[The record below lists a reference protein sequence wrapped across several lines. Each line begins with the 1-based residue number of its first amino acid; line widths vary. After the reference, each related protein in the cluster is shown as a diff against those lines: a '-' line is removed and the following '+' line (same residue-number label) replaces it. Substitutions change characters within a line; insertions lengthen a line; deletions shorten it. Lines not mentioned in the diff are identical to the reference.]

1 MKKLSLKLKL
11 RKKLKNQMINKFKEL
26 WADSTNRK
34 VIILFIGIV
43 ILLIISLFFQQNRM
57 EQQMQLKV
65 QFIEQ
70 KNMLRDEL
78 DDLIDEH
85 DDLLDEY
92 GDLNEQ
98 LSEKDSVIQHQI
110 AEIRNLIRT
119 KSDLNEAKKKI
130 LTLKDISK
138 RYLAN
143 IDSLLV
149 LNEVLVLEK
158 DSVVKVNKNINWKNY
173 KLNKQNKK
181 LEEKVSKGSVLEVF
195 GVEVETIRYRS
206 TGRELATKYAKKV
219 QKIRTC
225 FSVSANQIS
234 DAEIK
239 TIYLQVV
246 DGGGELVLG
255 TDTLTT
261 LVADSS
267 YSCTSSAEFEY
278 KNIEMTHCFEWE
290 RVQVLSPG
298 MYQVNLIIEGGIA
311 ARTNLKL
318 R

>member
-1 MKKLSLKLKL
+1 MV
-11 RKKLKNQMINKFKEL
+11 NKFKEL
-26 WADSTNRK
+26 WADAGNRK

-43 ILLIISLFFQQNRM
+43 FLLIASLFFQQNKM

-98 LSEKDSVIQHQI
+98 LHDKDSVIQHQI
-110 AEIRNLIRT
+110 ADIRNLIRT
-119 KSDLNEAKKKI
+119 KSDLSEARRKI
-130 LTLKDISK
+130 TTLKDISK

-149 LNEVLVLEK
+149 VNEVLVLEK
-158 DSVVKVNKNINWKNY
+158 DSVVKVNKDINWKNY

-181 LEEKVSKGSVLEVF
+181 LAEKVSKGSVLEVF
-195 GVEVETIRYRS
+195 DMEVETIRYRS

-219 QKIRTC
+219 QKVRTC
-225 FSVSANQIS
+225 FSVAANSIS
-234 DAEIK
+234 DAEVK
-239 TIYLQVV
+239 TIYLQIIDK
-246 DGGGELVLG
+246 DGVLVSG
-255 TDTLTT
+255 AEALTT
-261 LVADSS
+261 AVADSLFH
-267 YSCTSSAEFEY
+267 CTSSAEFNY
-278 KNIEMTHCFEWE
+278 QNIEMTHCFEWE

-298 MYQVNLIIEGGIA
+298 KYHINLIIEGSIA
-311 ARTNLKL
+311 AQTNLKL

>member
-1 MKKLSLKLKL
+1 MV
-11 RKKLKNQMINKFKEL
+11 NKFKEL
-26 WADSTNRK
+26 WADAGNRK

-43 ILLIISLFFQQNRM
+43 FLLIASLFFQQNKM

-98 LSEKDSVIQHQI
+98 LHDKDSVIQHQI

-119 KSDLNEAKKKI
+119 KSDLSEARRKI
-130 LTLKDISK
+130 TALKDISK

-143 IDSLLV
+143 IDSLLFV
-149 LNEVLVLEK
+149 TEVLVLEK
-158 DSVVKVNKNINWKNY
+158 DSVVKVNKDINWKNY
-173 KLNKQNKK
+173 KLNKHNKK
-181 LEEKVSKGSVLEVF
+181 LTEKVSKGSVLEVF
-195 GVEVETIRYRS
+195 DMEVETIRYRS
-206 TGRELATKYAKKV
+206 TGRELVTRYAKKA

-225 FSVSANQIS
+225 FSVAANPIS
-234 DAEIK
+234 DAEKK
-239 TIYLQVV
+239 TIYLQIIDKDGVLVV
-246 DGGGELVLG
+246 GANE
-255 TDTLTT
+255 LTT
-261 LVADSS
+261 TVADSIFN
-267 YSCTSSAEFEY
+267 CTSSAEFEY
-278 KNIEMTHCFEWE
+278 KNSEMTHCFEWE
-290 RVQVLSPG
+290 RVQVLLPG
-298 MYQVNLIIEGGIA
+298 KYQINLIIEGDIA
-311 ARTNLKL
+311 AQTNLKL